1 VTEELTEELLAMA
14 ERLYL
19 RALARGET
27 PVSDYHEKSGVPA
40 GCERGLSAEEIK
52 NWLT

>member
-1 VTEELTEELLAMA
+1 MA

-19 RALARGET
+19 RELARVET
-27 PVSDYHEKSGVPA
+27 PVSDYHENSGVPA

-52 NWLT
+52 SWLT